1 MPARITF
8 SIPDEI
14 AAAAQKRAE
23 QDRRSLSSYI
33 TLLVES
39 DLRAAGLMPGNEP
52 SRAELLAL
60 AEEMGVPDA
69 LETLRG
75 KLRRTGAKGK
85 AAA

>member
-33 TLLVES
+33 TLLVEG
-39 DLRAAGLMPGNEP
+39 DLRAAGLMPGSEP
-52 SRAELLAL
+52 TRAELIAL
-60 AEEMGVPDA
+60 AEEMGLPAA
-69 LETLRG
+69 LDHLRK
-75 KLRRTGAKGK
+75 KLRATATKK
-85 AAA
+85 EAA